1 MYDSIYQNRLAYM
14 NREVLRVQAERL
26 LEQAR
31 RRNTLT
37 YALPD
42 TEGGNLLRR
51 LTEKYRANMS

>member
-42 TEGGNLLRR
+42 TEGGKLSRR
-51 LTEKYRANMS
+51 LTEKYRGKYV